1 LERDDLILGFR
12 LGGRTVL
19 PGAGTIT
26 GPDGEVHVEPRVME
40 VLLCLARE
48 PGQVVPRRT
57 FADTVWGHEH
67 GSDESLT
74 RSISALRNCFRD
86 AGVDPDLIV
95 TVPKRGYRLTT
106 APEPLAAAVA
116 TGAVRTVEPVG
127 DATERPSIAVLPF
140 ANISADPENEYFSD
154 GIAEE
159 LLNALSRVPGLRVAA
174 RTSAFSFKNAGVDA
188 ATIGARLGVDNILEG
203 SVRKAGKHLRITAQ
217 LVSARDGY
225 QVWSQRFDRELDDV
239 FAVQDEI
246 STAIVNALKMV
257 LTATDRDTLVSP
269 GTSNVQA
276 YDLYLAARHHMH
288 RRTPE
293 SLDRAITL
301 FRRAAGLDPRYALA
315 YAGIATA
322 TALLIEY
329 GELPVAESARRAT
342 EPILKALE
350 LGPDLAETHAAV
362 GLLRWFQLDLMA
374 AGGALRRA
382 VELNP
387 DDALAHMWLGN
398 VLTSEG
404 RLNEG
409 YREFRLVHELD
420 PLNQPNN
427 RNTAINLQRMGRTK
441 ECAACLERTLEID
454 PDDIRAHWIMTRLLR
469 ETGRLDAARR
479 WALRAGEKDVD
490 DISRLRAD
498 ECLALTALVLG
509 DFDAAEAAVAR
520 MHEHGSGTNIE
531 TMALAQLYFVTG
543 RHERALDLIETRSR
557 SVDIP
562 EVGPLDNRQRRLLL
576 LSARA
581 SILTGRSAE
590 AVAQIER
597 AFAPPNANTFSAQVE
612 IDWLGWL
619 TYALQSLAEPTRAN
633 TVISRARQTSE
644 SLRRHGAAG
653 SYLTFAEATI
663 DALSGDDGAAAA
675 GLERAVREGWR
686 DYWAVQKDP
695 RWAERRNAEP
705 FREVLDEVRTELD
718 NLRH

>member
-1 LERDDLILGFR
+1 MD
-12 LGGRTVL
+12 
-19 PGAGTIT
+19 
-26 GPDGEVHVEPRVME
+26 

-48 PGQVVPRRT
+48 PDQVVPRRAI
-57 FADTVWGHEH
+57 ADSVWGHEH

-74 RSISALRNCFRD
+74 RSISLLRNRLRE
-86 AGVDPDLIV
+86 AGADPELIV
-95 TVPKRGYRLTT
+95 TVPKRGYRLS
-106 APEPLAAAVA
+106 AVPEPLDPAETRDLSPTAAGT
-116 TGAVRTVEPVG
+116 TGAP
-127 DATERPSIAVLPF
+127 DHSSIAVLPF

-174 RTSAFSFKNAGVDA
+174 RTSAFSFKNAAVDV
-188 ATIGARLGVDNILEG
+188 ATIGERLGVNNVLEG
-203 SVRKAGKHLRITAQ
+203 SVRKAGKQLRITAQ
-217 LVSARDGY
+217 LVSAQDGY
-225 QVWSQRFDRELDDV
+225 QIWSQRFDRELDDV
-239 FAVQDEI
+239 FSVQDEI

-257 LTATDRDTLVSP
+257 LSSSDRATLVSP
-269 GTSNVQA
+269 GTANVQA

-288 RRTPE
+288 RRTPD
-293 SLDRAITL
+293 SLDRAIAL
-301 FRRAAGLDPRYALA
+301 FGRAAALDPSYALA
-315 YAGIATA
+315 YAGVATA

-329 GELPVAESARRAT
+329 GELPVAEAEQRAT
-342 EPILKALE
+342 GPILKALE

-398 VLTSEG
+398 VFTSEG

-427 RNTAINLQRMGRTK
+427 RNMAINLQRMGHTE
-441 ECAACLERTLEID
+441 ECAACLERTLAID
-454 PDDIRAHWIMTRLLR
+454 PNDIRAHWIMTRLLR
-469 ETGRLDAARR
+469 ESGRIDAALD
-479 WALRAGEKDVD
+479 WALRAGDKNVD

-498 ECLALTALVLG
+498 DCLALTALVLG
-509 DFDAAEAAVAR
+509 DFDTAESAARR
-520 MHEHGSGTNIE
+520 MHEHGAGTNIE

-543 RHERALDLIETRSR
+543 KHTQALELIESQLR

-562 EVGPLDNRQRRLLL
+562 ATGPLDSRQRRLLL

-581 SILTGRSAE
+581 LIHAGRDGE
-590 AVAQIER
+590 AVTQIER
-597 AFAPPNANTFSAQVE
+597 AFEPPNANTFSAHVE

-619 TYALQSLAEPTRAN
+619 AYALQNLKDTTRADAAM
-633 TVISRARQTSE
+633 SRARQTSE

-653 SYLTFAEATI
+653 SYLTFVEATI
-663 DALSGDDGAAAA
+663 EALAGDRDAAAV
-675 GLERAVREGWR
+675 LLKRAVNEGWR
-686 DYWAVQKDP
+686 DYWPVQQDP
-695 RWAERRNAEP
+695 RWATWRNAEP
-705 FREVLDEVRTELD
+705 FREIFGGVKAELERM
-718 NLRH
+718 RH